1 MPRFRLLERVGGALG
16 FTPEGRGVRV
26 WTEGRPGEEESRI
39 QEGTVIE
46 VDGEGALVELDEPVT
61 ADGDEL
67 RRVLLVPRE
76 PGWGLRALWFSFI
89 AVDAFPAHRAS
100 GAEPVGRWWM
110 RLGRSR

>member
-1 MPRFRLLERVGGALG
+1 VPARLRLVERLGHALG
-16 FTPEGRGVRV
+16 FSPEGRPVRV

-46 VDGEGALVELDEPVT
+46 VAGGTALVELDEPVT
-61 ADGDEL
+61 ADGREL

-89 AVDAFPAHRAS
+89 AVDAFPAHRES
-100 GAEPVGRWWM
+100 EPVGHWWM
-110 RLGRSR
+110 RLGRKR